1 MEQLFTCKIKIVS
14 NYISFMALM
23 FVFWLHQDYFAD
35 NFVAKITSLMKSLY
49 TTCPILLKPFWSP
62 WKEEKKFRGSF

>member
-1 MEQLFTCKIKIVS
+1 MEQLLFTCKIKIVS

-49 TTCPILLKPFWSP
+49 TVSYIVETILVTM
-62 WKEEKKFRGSF
+62 ERRKKI